1 MYTLSVFTNIGVEYP
16 HMSPRTPSNILTA
29 ILLAFI
35 IISPV
40 RGALIKPS
48 ADSVAN
54 ALGYRTISATIA
66 DINQGEAT
74 VGLTLSHVTLDD
86 TPKVDKI
93 LVNAPRYPDSQI
105 GAQVRFNCTL
115 EAPAMIDSFDYPTY
129 LAIRGTYAVC
139 SVAESPFI
147 IGQSNPSLGLD
158 LATLRQTI
166 IHVIGTHLPSPESTL
181 LAGLL
186 IGRAEFSKLWQAR
199 FLATGTTHMVA
210 ASGFNITLVI
220 LAVFSL
226 LTYFGLRRQHAFWL
240 LLIAIILYA
249 ILAGLEPSVVR
260 AATMGAL
267 VLTSKQVGR
276 KTSMRN
282 IVLLA
287 ISVMLAV
294 EPRLLL
300 GDVGF
305 QLSVISTIA
314 LIWLS
319 PHIMKRLTWVPKS
332 LAIRDTFGST
342 LTATLC
348 TLPIV
353 ILSFGQVSL
362 VGPFVNLLTLPIVE
376 LAMLLGLLGTFLA
389 TLFSAL
395 PLIGYLLTLPAWA
408 LLHTILWVIAA
419 IASLP
424 FAYLTLPLPS
434 RAVLAII
441 ATLFVL
447 AVCRTLTKKPSP

>member
-1 MYTLSVFTNIGVEYP
+1 
-16 HMSPRTPSNILTA
+16 MSPRTPSNILTA

-35 IISPV
+35 VISPV
-40 RGALIKPS
+40 RGALIHPT
-48 ADSVAN
+48 ADSVAHV
-54 ALGYRTISATIA
+54 LGNHTIEATIA

-74 VGLTLSHVTLDD
+74 VGLTLSQVLIDGTA
-86 TPKVDKI
+86 KRDKI
-93 LVNAPRYPDSQI
+93 LVNAPRYPSSNI
-105 GAQVRFNCTL
+105 GVRVRFSCSL
-115 EAPAMIDSFDYPTY
+115 EAPAFIDSFDYPTY

-139 SVAESPFI
+139 RVAEVPLVVGLADPSP
-147 IGQSNPSLGLD
+147 GLA

-166 IHVIGTHLPSPESTL
+166 IQTIGQHLPEPESTL

-186 IGRAEFSKLWQAR
+186 IGRAEFSQLWKAR

-220 LAVFSL
+220 LAVFGL
-226 LTYFGLRRQHAFWL
+226 LTWLGVRRQHAFWL
-240 LLIAIILYA
+240 LLIAIAVYA
-249 ILAGLEPSVVR
+249 VLAGLEPSVVR

-267 VLTSKQVGR
+267 VLTSRQVGR

-287 ISVMLAV
+287 VAVMLAF

-319 PHIMKRLTWVPKS
+319 PHIMQRLTWLPTNWE
-332 LAIRDTFGST
+332 IRDTFGST

-362 VGPFVNLLTLPIVE
+362 VGPFVNLLALPFVE
-376 LAMLLGLLGTFLA
+376 LAMSVGVMGVVLGLIGPLG
-389 TLFSAL
+389 
-395 PLIGYLLTLPAWA
+395 PIVTLPAWA
-408 LLHTILWVIAA
+408 VLHLILWLIAA
-419 IASLP
+419 IASVP
-424 FAYLTLPLPS
+424 FAVVTIPLTG
-434 RAVLAII
+434 RVVLAIV
-441 ATLFVL
+441 AALFVAL
-447 AVCRTLTKKPSP
+447 VCRVVSKKA